1 MNKPSVYIE
10 TTIVSYL
17 AARPSPSLFT
27 AACQQITVDWWEN
40 RRGGF
45 DLFTS
50 EIVML
55 EARSGAPD
63 AVARRLTIL
72 EGITELILTD
82 KAKELAQMFLSE
94 RAVPR
99 KAQADAL
106 HMAAAAVHGMDY
118 LLTWNCRHINNPE
131 IKPAIR
137 EVCESVG
144 VFCPEICTPI
154 EIVEIGYGRR

>member
-10 TTIVSYL
+10 TSIISYL
-17 AARPSPSLFT
+17 TARPSRSLFT
-27 AACQQITVDWWEN
+27 AGCQQITVDWWED

-50 EIVML
+50 EIVLL
-55 EARSGAPD
+55 EARSGDPH
-63 AVARRLTIL
+63 AVTRRLAIL
-72 EGITELILTD
+72 QEIAELILTD
-82 KAKELAQMFLSE
+82 GAKELARMFLVE
-94 RAVPR
+94 GAVPH

-106 HMAAAAVHGMDY
+106 HIAVAAVHGIDY

-137 EVCESVG
+137 TVCESMG
-144 VFCPEICTPI
+144 AWCPEICTPV
-154 EIVEIGYGRR
+154 EIMEIGYGRE